1 MKEKIML
8 PQQYINTPFAYTKF
22 SKNLSLLQQSV
33 LNKVSE
39 HLQSYISHYFGSD
52 LKKSKDVPRPL
63 FSAAEKKNGMPE
75 FVMSYA
81 ELGVSIN
88 NYSVARIAVQEVLSL
103 TVDAPGKDKDGNP
116 AIVKYN
122 IFTKANI
129 SSSESN
135 GVAFSLNSEVVD
147 YVFDMSQGYVR
158 HPADIAR
165 IGRVERMPMIYYYLF
180 KKSERW
186 KNRVVR
192 LTVLDIKDYLGM
204 RGKTSSGSEAR
215 AGRPSKDGEIKEAYP
230 KFSKFN
236 TMVLARSVDDINRL
250 KQENLLD
257 VCVDYEAIYNGK
269 RKVGNP
275 AYIEFRI
282 YDSFADMQKAK
293 EERARSLT
301 PASLFSNSE
310 QVSKPGEKEWQ
321 QFVAMLD
328 GEIGEELRKVE
339 FVSYNGKL
347 LIVRA
352 CEEQIQ
358 KIEKC
363 FVNNNVLTYVR
374 ECLKKIFGKV
384 VNLKYSLKK

>member
-1 MKEKIML
+1 
-8 PQQYINTPFAYTKF
+8 
-22 SKNLSLLQQSV
+22 
-33 LNKVSE
+33 
-39 HLQSYISHYFGSD
+39 
-52 LKKSKDVPRPL
+52 
-63 FSAAEKKNGMPE
+63 
-75 FVMSYA
+75 
-81 ELGVSIN
+81 
-88 NYSVARIAVQEVLSL
+88 
-103 TVDAPGKDKDGNP
+103 
-116 AIVKYN
+116 
-122 IFTKANI
+122 
-129 SSSESN
+129 
-135 GVAFSLNSEVVD
+135 
-147 YVFDMSQGYVR
+147 MSQGYVR

-204 RGKTSSGSEAR
+204 RGKTSLGSEAR

-328 GEIGEELRKVE
+328 GEVGEELRKVE

-347 LIVRA
+347 IIVRA